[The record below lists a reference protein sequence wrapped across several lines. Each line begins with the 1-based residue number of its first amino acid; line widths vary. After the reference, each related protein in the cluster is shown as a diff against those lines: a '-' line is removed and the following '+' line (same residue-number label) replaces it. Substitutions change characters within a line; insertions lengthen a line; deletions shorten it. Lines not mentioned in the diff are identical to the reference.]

1 MSEITGLASKGFC
14 PVSGLKFKRD
24 HCKNQ
29 KGPLRERQ
37 MERGEYPARYWPLLP
52 IGTPNGPL
60 GFLKGTTDKVAV
72 LAELSRLNNFKLERN
87 DSSWGF
93 LVSQPSAILSP
104 KAKPPTGLHFAQCP
118 AGGLKRPQMAPTE
131 AVLLGAGRN
140 RSLADS
146 NQATN
151 AQRRQAEWMLS
162 GVALELEIA
171 IPQ

>member
-1 MSEITGLASKGFC
+1 VLGTGPFCLSE
-14 PVSGLKFKRD
+14 PQR
-24 HCKNQ
+24 
-29 KGPLRERQ
+29 
-37 MERGEYPARYWPLLP
+37 
-52 IGTPNGPL
+52 GPL
-60 GFLKGTTDKVAV
+60 GFLKGATDKVAV

-118 AGGLKRPQMAPTE
+118 AGGLKRPRMAPTE

-140 RSLADS
+140 RPLADS

-162 GVALELEIA
+162 GVPLELEIA